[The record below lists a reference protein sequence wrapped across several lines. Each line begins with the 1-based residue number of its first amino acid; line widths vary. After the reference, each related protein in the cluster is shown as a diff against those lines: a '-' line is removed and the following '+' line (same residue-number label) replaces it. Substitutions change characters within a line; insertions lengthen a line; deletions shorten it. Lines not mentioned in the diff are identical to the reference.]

1 MASSLPGPHNIH
13 TGQLSNGL
21 RVWVYENF
29 ESQTVIL
36 DGYAPGGTVDEGPE
50 NPGLAEITATM
61 LRRGT
66 AHRSYDALNQ
76 AAEERGAFF
85 GFDAGWHHLSFNA
98 YALAE
103 DFEAILALLAE
114 SLLHPAFPQDELEKV
129 RQDALTHLE
138 QRKYSTRGMA
148 LYAFHQ
154 QVFPPGHPYHEDLE
168 GEMEAV
174 RRFRREDLIR
184 FYQEKV
190 TPTGGVIV
198 VVGAVPTVQVL
209 ETLERFLGSW
219 RHPQAQPDFS
229 IPPRPQLAQRTSRH
243 VHVRGKSQS
252 DIVLGWP
259 GIARTDPDF
268 DGMLVCNT
276 ILGRF
281 GMGGRLGRRIRQEM
295 GLAYYA
301 SSTFSA
307 SRGARTWR
315 LQAGV
320 HPRHVEDAVA
330 AMLAEVTR
338 IIQQPVTPQELED
351 AHHYLIGSLPLR
363 LESNGGI
370 ARNLVTMALYDL
382 GMDYLQT
389 YADRIRRVD
398 QDTILRVARTYL
410 HPDRY
415 ALAVA
420 GPWDEEG

>member
-1 MASSLPGPHNIH
+1 MPSSLPGPHNIH

-36 DGYAPGGTVDEGPE
+36 DGYAPGGIVDEGPD
-50 NPGLAEITATM
+50 NPGLASITATM

-66 AHRSYDALNQ
+66 AHHAYDALNE
-76 AAEERGAFF
+76 AAENLGAFF
-85 GFDAGWHHLSFNA
+85 GFDVSWHYLGFNA

-103 DFEAILALLAE
+103 DFEAILTLLAE

-129 RQDALTHLE
+129 RQETLTHLE
-138 QRKYSTRGMA
+138 QKKYSTRSMA

-168 GEMEAV
+168 EEIARV
-174 RRFRREDLIR
+174 KHFRREDLVH
-184 FYQEKV
+184 FYQRKV
-190 TPTGGVIV
+190 TPVGGIIVI
-198 VVGAVPTVQVL
+198 VGAVHAAEAL
-209 ETLERFLGSW
+209 EKLERLLGSW

-229 IPPRPQLAQRTSRH
+229 IPPRPQLVQTTTRH

-268 DGMLVCNT
+268 DAVLVCNT

-281 GMGGRLGRRIRQEM
+281 GIGGRLGRRIRQEM

-307 SRGARTWR
+307 GRGARTWR

-330 AMLAEVTR
+330 AMLTEVTR
-338 IIQQPVTPQELED
+338 IIQEPVTSQELED
-351 AHHYLIGSLPLR
+351 AHHYLVGSLPLR
-363 LESNGGI
+363 LESNVGI
-370 ARNLVTMALYDL
+370 ANYLVNMALYDL

-398 QDTILRVARTYL
+398 QDTILRVAQRYL

-420 GPWDEEG
+420 GPSDQEA